1 MTGDEPQY
9 RPAMS
14 PAPLAGIRILDLTSV
29 VVGPS
34 CTLRLADYGAEI
46 IKLESPEGDVL
57 RSLGGPSPT
66 GRTSGK
72 FLHFNRNKRNICLDL
87 KHAAARAALL
97 RIIDRCDVVVSNIRP
112 DSLARLG
119 LDAASLRATRPG
131 LIHCTITG
139 FGPGGPYRGRPAY
152 DTVIQ
157 SVSGVAGLAA
167 RRDGAPA
174 FVPLLLCDHV
184 VGEITA
190 GAILA
195 ALFGRARHGAGA
207 AIEVPMHETMAA
219 FVLTEHLGPASF
231 DPPQGPSGDSR
242 VLDPNNQPLRTADGW
257 MTVTANT
264 DAQVA
269 GFLRGIGRGELL
281 DDPRFRSV
289 ADRFRNA
296 PAWFALRRE
305 ALRDRP
311 TAAWLTIFQ
320 DADVPAAICHTLET
334 LTEDPQLQAVGLLRT
349 EIHPTEGRIHSIRS
363 TVLTDGRP
371 AEPGPPARAQGADTR
386 TILAEAGFAAAEI
399 DGLVATGAAAG

>member
-1 MTGDEPQY
+1 MPSTRIPPPEH
-9 RPAMS
+9 AM
-14 PAPLAGIRILDLTSV
+14 PRPLAGIRILDLTSV

-34 CTLRLADYGAEI
+34 CTLRLADYGAEV
-46 IKLESPEGDVL
+46 IKLEAPEGDVL
-57 RSLGGPSPT
+57 RSLGGPSPS
-66 GRTSGK
+66 GRNSGK

-87 KHAAARAALL
+87 KRPEARAALL
-97 RIIDRCDVVVSNIRP
+97 RVIDGCDVVVSNIRP

-119 LDAASLRATRPG
+119 LDAASLRATRPR

-157 SVSGVAGLAA
+157 SVAGVAGLAA

-174 FVPLLLCDHV
+174 FAPLLLCDHV

-195 ALFGRARHGAGA
+195 ALFGRAQSGVGA

-231 DPPQGPSGDSR
+231 DPPAGPAGDSR
-242 VLDPNNQPLRTADGW
+242 VLDPNNRPLRTADGW

-269 GFLRGIGRGELL
+269 GFLRGIGRAELL
-281 DDPRFRSV
+281 EDPRFRSV
-289 ADRFRNA
+289 ADRFRHA
-296 PAWFALRRE
+296 AEWFALRRE
-305 ALRDRP
+305 ALTGRP
-311 TAAWLTIFQ
+311 TAEWLAIFEA
-320 DADVPAAICHTLET
+320 ADVPAAICHTLET
-334 LTEDPQLQAVGLLRT
+334 LPDDPHLTAVGLLRQ
-349 EIHPTEGRIHSIRS
+349 EVHPTEGTIRTIRPS
-363 TVLTDGRP
+363 VLIDGVP
-371 AEPGPPARAQGADTR
+371 AEPGPPAHAQGEDTEAV
-386 TILAEAGFAAAEI
+386 LAEAGLTREEIAA
-399 DGLVATGAAAG
+399 VT